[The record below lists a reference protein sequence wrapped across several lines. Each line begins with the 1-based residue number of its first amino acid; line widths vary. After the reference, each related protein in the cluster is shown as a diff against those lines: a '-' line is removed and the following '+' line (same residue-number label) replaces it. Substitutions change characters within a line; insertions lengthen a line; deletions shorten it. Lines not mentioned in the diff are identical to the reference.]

1 MKYDIHFSFKFKLVL
16 YVKVCLG
23 HPSKFQRVSRLAFVT
38 AATSLTGGQ
47 SNFARC
53 LAGSCLAAT
62 LCIHFR
68 VLLLPDGNLPRAK
81 FTLRPKSCVLLYWQR
96 YCMALEQQASA
107 KLCGMVQ
114 GMEWRYFHSGCH
126 LYSPGR
132 PSCWASAHILVLIL
146 FSQY

>member
-96 YCMALEQQASA
+96 YCTALQQPCQPTLRRGTRNWITELSQRAQ
-107 KLCGMVQ
+107 L
-114 GMEWRYFHSGCH
+114 Y
-126 LYSPGR
+126 LYSAR
-132 PSCWASAHILVLIL
+132 QPSRWASAHILVR
-146 FSQY
+146 SY